1 MTTDGEDLAR
11 AHRISERIGPGS
23 VSVARTGDRTFEG
36 LNERGATIR
45 IGHAEAEGHFTPGE
59 LLKLALAA
67 CAGMSADRVISR
79 RLGEDVAYTVWA
91 HGTSEPDNR
100 YDRIVEELLLPL
112 AGLDADERAKLERLI
127 DASIDRSCTVAR
139 SVEHDI
145 DLERQ
150 IVDVDVDG

>member
-1 MTTDGEDLAR
+1 MSNDGDDTAR
-11 AHRISERIGPGS
+11 THAVSERIGPGS

-67 CAGMSADRVISR
+67 CAGMSADRVIAR
-79 RLGEDVAYTVWA
+79 RLGEDVSYTVWA

-100 YDRIVEELLLPL
+100 YDRVVEELLLPL
-112 AGLDADERAKLERLI
+112 GELDADERAKLERLI
-127 DASIDRSCTVAR
+127 DASIERSCTVAR
-139 SVEHDI
+139 SVEQDI
-145 DLERQ
+145 DLERE
-150 IVDVDVDG
+150 IVDLDA